1 MNIKFLGVDLAK
13 RVFQLHGINAEGEVV
28 LKKRLNQKGLIEF
41 IAKMP
46 TCFIGMEACST
57 SHYWARKFKVLGH
70 EVKLINPAFVKP
82 YVKSNKNDE
91 KDSEAI
97 CEAMTRPSM
106 RFVQI
111 KSIEQQ
117 DLQALHRI
125 REQLISNRTALAN
138 QIRGLLSEYG
148 IVLPQEIQNV
158 RKLLPTVLDDASNEL
173 TNFSRSLFQEL
184 YVDFSYLDNRI
195 KSCDAKIAALFKSD
209 ERCQRIGDIPGVG
222 NITATALISAIGD
235 LNTFKNGRAF
245 SAWIG
250 LVPKQASSGQ
260 KQILKGIS
268 KRGNSYLRK
277 LLIHDARSIVFRT
290 KDKTD
295 QRSLWIE
302 QLKNRRGMNKAI
314 VAVANKNARI
324 IWALLAKNERYR
336 EAA

>member
-1 MNIKFLGVDLAK
+1 MNIKFLGIDLAK
-13 RVFQLHGINAEGEVV
+13 RVFQLHGIDEEGKVI
-28 LKKRLNQKGLIEF
+28 LKKRLNQKGLTELITKLP
-41 IAKMP
+41 I
-46 TCFIGMEACST
+46 CSIGMEACST
-57 SHYWARKFKVLGH
+57 AHYWARKFKVLGH
-70 EVKLINPAFVKP
+70 EVRLINPAFVKP

-91 KDSEAI
+91 RDAEAI
-97 CEAMTRPSM
+97 CEAMTRPTM

-111 KSIEQQ
+111 KSVEQQ

-138 QIRGLLSEYG
+138 QVRGLLSEYG
-148 IVLPQEIQNV
+148 IVLPQEIQNI
-158 RKLLPTVLDDASNEL
+158 RKLLPTISDDTTNEL
-173 TNFSRSLFQEL
+173 TDFSRSLFQEL
-184 YVDFSYLDNRI
+184 YNDFVYLDSRI
-195 KSCDAKIAALFKSD
+195 KSCDATLATLFKSD
-209 ERCQRIGDIPGVG
+209 ERCQRIGDIPGIG
-222 NITATALISAIGD
+222 GITATALISAIGD
-235 LNTFKNGRAF
+235 LSTFKNGRAF

-277 LLIHDARSIVFRT
+277 LLIHGARSIVFRS
-290 KDKTD
+290 KNKID

-302 QLKNRRGMNKAI
+302 QLKNRRGMNKAV

-324 IWALLAKNERYR
+324 IWALLTKNESYR